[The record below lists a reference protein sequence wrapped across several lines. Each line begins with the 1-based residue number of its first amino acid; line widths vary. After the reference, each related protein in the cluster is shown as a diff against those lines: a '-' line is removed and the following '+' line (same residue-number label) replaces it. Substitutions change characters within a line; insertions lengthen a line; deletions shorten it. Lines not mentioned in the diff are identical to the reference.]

1 MKTILLFLT
10 TCLMVVTVEAQKVYF
25 VYFQSDNG
33 VPFYVKLNYKVYNS
47 TSSGYL
53 ILPNLVENNYQFT
66 VGSSGGSLP
75 DTRFSVDVN
84 NSDKGFLLK
93 KFDDGLGLFDLQTLV
108 IHKTSTNESNVSKP
122 LAKKDDPFSKL
133 LSKAADDST
142 ILNTPV
148 RTPEV
153 VKQQV
158 PQPQKPDV
166 VKQETPQ
173 PEKSQP
179 VAVVEEKKKVPIE
192 EKKSE
197 IKEEKTVESKTESK
211 PVLPQEIKQEPVTSP
226 TTQPAPVIQ
235 KSEPLKTVE
244 DVSSTKRTEAVPMEN
259 RQTYEPYKR
268 SVVTRRAESS
278 TTEGFGLIFLDNI
291 NGNID
296 TIRILIPNSTS
307 QIRITESSQESTK
320 QISNNTSSEPVTPVT
335 STPPPAI
342 RSSKTNCS
350 SLASEEIF
358 RKLRRNMAGEN
369 NDQDMIEEARKAF
382 RTRCF
387 TTEQIRHLSALFL
400 SAESKYRFFDA
411 AYRHVSDI
419 ENFPSLQSEIKD
431 EYYAKRFNALIAE

>member
-33 VPFYVKLNYKVYNS
+33 VPFYVKLNGKIFNS

-66 VGSSGGSLP
+66 VGSPGGSLP

-93 KFDDGLGLFDLQTLV
+93 KFDDGLGLFDLQTLA
-108 IHKTSTNESNVSKP
+108 IHRASTNESTVSKP
-122 LAKKDDPFSKL
+122 GAKKDDPFSKL

-158 PQPQKPDV
+158 PQPEKTDV

-173 PEKSQP
+173 PEKTEP
-179 VAVVEEKKKVPIE
+179 VAVIE
-192 EKKSE
+192 EKKEPIQEKSSE
-197 IKEEKTVESKTESK
+197 IKQDKTVENKTESK
-211 PVLPQEIKQEPVTSP
+211 AALPQETKQEPVTS
-226 TTQPAPVIQ
+226 TTTEPAPVIQ
-235 KSEPLKTVE
+235 KSEPVKNE
-244 DVSSTKRTEAVPMEN
+244 DVSSIKRTETAPIQN
-259 RQTYEPYKR
+259 NQTYESYKR
-268 SVVTRRAESS
+268 SIVTRRAESS

-296 TIRILIPNSTS
+296 TVRILIPNSTS
-307 QIRITESSQESTK
+307 SIRITGSSQESAK
-320 QISNNTSSEPVTPVT
+320 QISNNTSSERVTPVT
-335 STPPPAI
+335 STPPPVVN
-342 RSSKTNCS
+342 SSKTNCS

-382 RTRCF
+382 RTKCF

-400 SAESKYRFFDA
+400 SAESKYRFFDT

-431 EYYAKRFNALIAE
+431 EYYGKRFNALIAE